1 MNSGFPAARID
12 LDRLRRGPVDVSA
25 DLPGDPAAWGLAD
38 VEMPEAPKLEYRA
51 ESGGRDGVRVG
62 GRLAVELSVSCRRCL
77 RPVRCPLAIEFDFRF
92 DASVQEADGERGV
105 FPLDREAAVL
115 DLSEQLREEM
125 LLSVPEYPVCRDSC
139 PGLCPRCGAELE
151 EDEICGCGGEE
162 PDPRW
167 NVLRELVSDGG
178 TVEHL
183 DEYDGNDG

>member
-12 LDRLRRGPVDVSA
+12 LDRLRRGPVEVTA
-25 DLPGDPAAWGLAD
+25 DLPGDPAAWGLD
-38 VEMPEAPKLEYRA
+38 EVDMPEAPRLQYRA
-51 ESGGRDGVRVG
+51 EAGGHGGVRVI
-62 GRLAVELSVSCRRCL
+62 GRLVAELRVGCRRCL
-77 RPVRCPLAIEFDFRF
+77 GPVHCPLAIDFDFRF
-92 DASVQEADGERGV
+92 DASVDEPDGERGV

-115 DLSEQLREEM
+115 DLSEQLREEV
-125 LLSVPEYPVCRDSC
+125 LLSAPEYPVCRDSC

-151 EDEICGCGGEE
+151 DGGSCECGGEE

-178 TVEHL
+178 AAGHG